1 MTEYAHEEKI
11 TQEIKGRM
19 TGYIL
24 VEHQKESPGK
34 STDIIYEGIQRFFG
48 GFGSN
53 THLLDLGKY
62 KLALM
67 LPDQVHKL
75 DCVSFYRHEMDFAF
89 IEGTFS
95 DFDLLRK
102 HRKEGETMHETL
114 AAELLSTART
124 GKLEDLKMLNGRYSG
139 FVYLKEQDK
148 LILITDQYGANRV
161 FVYNHE
167 DTFAVSNNVFAL
179 ATNPHLSIS
188 VDEESIANIL
198 QIEYP
203 AYRGTEFAEISL
215 VLPSDIY
222 LRSNKT
228 TSYQKYYQTVNRT
241 RTKSDIKYIES
252 LTKTF
257 DDYFKALHNYYN
269 ETVGIYLSKGKDC
282 RLFLP
287 FLEQNDIPY
296 QPFVF
301 KDGTGVFD
309 YKYVHQK
316 ARLLDKDL
324 HVLENYTVD
333 KRLAFLVAMNTSPT
347 LSWFALGSVAQRYT
361 NTALMGIFGDIRSG
375 KMPSFRVIGIRNKQ
389 QVAES
394 FFDMVARGVTE
405 EIVSHSVPY
414 FHKFNTKKTY
424 LRLFDDYPKADILF
438 DNEVYHDVDHRS
450 FRNALPILMRASH
463 YLSPVTPY
471 MDATVAEAYRS
482 LPKSLISS
490 QKAHTVIA
498 ALEKKT
504 NKIQSTAFPISLK
517 LESKI
522 RPAMM
527 AVIKLNNLLNN
538 RFLQW
543 QKKKFNPY
551 VATDTFIPRSDY
563 FKQVFGD
570 QIPLQIG
577 HKRLLTRM
585 YNADDYL
592 HLVFHDDILPLCK
605 RPSIIV
611 NELNNVHN
619 NINRKS
625 HE

>member
-1 MTEYAHEEKI
+1 MTEYTHEEKI

-19 TGYIL
+19 TGFIL
-24 VEHQKESPGK
+24 VECQKNQAEK
-34 STDIIYEGIQRFFG
+34 STDILYQGIQRFFG

-53 THLLDLGKY
+53 THILDTGKY

-67 LPDQVHKL
+67 LPDVLHKL
-75 DCVSFYRHEMDFAF
+75 DCVSLSQEGNDFAF
-89 IEGTFS
+89 VEGTFS
-95 DFDLLRK
+95 DFDLLRS
-102 HRKEGETMHETL
+102 HRKQDEIINKTL
-114 AAELLSTART
+114 AAEILNFAR
-124 GKLEDLKMLNGRYSG
+124 GNNLEALKNLNGRYSG
-139 FVYLKEQDK
+139 FVYLANKDK

-161 FVYNHE
+161 FVYNHN

-179 ATNPHLSIS
+179 ATNPHLSVS
-188 VDEESIANIL
+188 VDEESIAHIL

-203 AYRGTEFAEISL
+203 VYRGTEFAEISL

-222 LRSNKT
+222 IRINKI

-241 RTKSDIKYIES
+241 RTKSDNQYIKD
-252 LTKTF
+252 LTETF
-257 DDYFKALHNYYN
+257 NNYFKAFYEYYN

-287 FLEQNDIPY
+287 FLEQNNIPY
-296 QPFVF
+296 VPFVF

-309 YKYVHQK
+309 YKYVNEQ
-316 ARLLDKDL
+316 ARLLNKDL
-324 HVLENYTVD
+324 HVLEDYTMD
-333 KRLAFLVAMNTSPT
+333 SRLAFLIAMSTSPT
-347 LSWFALGSVAQRYT
+347 PSWFALGSVARRYT

-405 EIVSHSVPY
+405 EIVSQSVPY
-414 FHKFNTKKTY
+414 FHKFNTKKAY
-424 LRLFDDYPKADILF
+424 LRLFEDYPEAKILF

-471 MDATVAEAYRS
+471 MDSTVAEAYRS
-482 LPKSLISS
+482 LPKSLIRS

-498 ALEKKT
+498 ALEKKS
-504 NKIQSTAFPISLK
+504 NKVQSTAFPISLK

-527 AVIKLNNLLNN
+527 WVIKLNNLMNN

-543 QKKKFNPY
+543 QKKKFNPL
-551 VATDTFIPRSDY
+551 VATDTFNPRSDY
-563 FKQVFGD
+563 FKHVFEG
-570 QIPLQIG
+570 QLPLKVG
-577 HKRLLTRM
+577 HRRLLTRM
-585 YNADDYL
+585 YNADNYL

-605 RPSIIV
+605 EPSIKV
-611 NELNNVHN
+611 NQLIANQHN
-619 NINRKS
+619 A
-625 HE
+625 

>member
-1 MTEYAHEEKI
+1 MTEYLHEEKL
-11 TQEIKGRM
+11 TKEIKGRM
-19 TGYIL
+19 AGYIL
-24 VEHQKESPGK
+24 VEHQEDTPVK
-34 STDIIYEGIQRFFG
+34 STNIIHQGIQRFFG

-53 THLLDLGKY
+53 AHLLDLGKY

-67 LPDQVHKL
+67 LPDHAHKL
-75 DCVSFYRHEMDFAF
+75 DCISLYREGEDFAF

-95 DFDLLRK
+95 DFDLLRRHHK
-102 HRKEGETMHETL
+102 QNEITTEEL
-114 AAELLSTART
+114 AAEILNLAREN
-124 GKLEDLKMLNGRYSG
+124 KLEALKMLNGRYSG
-139 FVYLKEQDK
+139 FVYVASEDK

-161 FVYNHE
+161 FVYNYQ
-167 DTFAVSNNVFAL
+167 DTFVVSNNVFAL

-188 VDEESIANIL
+188 VDEESIAHIL

-203 AYRGTEFAEISL
+203 VYRGTEFAEISL

-222 LRSNKT
+222 LRTNKT
-228 TSYQKYYQTVNRT
+228 TSHQKYYQKVNRT
-241 RTKSDIKYIES
+241 RTKSDIQYIKN
-252 LTKTF
+252 LTVTF
-257 DDYFKALHNYYN
+257 DNYFNEFHHYYN

-287 FLEQNDIPY
+287 FLEQNKIPY

-309 YKYVHQK
+309 YKYVHEQAK
-316 ARLLDKDL
+316 LLDKDL
-324 HVLENYTVD
+324 HVLENYSVD

-361 NTALMGIFGDIRSG
+361 DTALMGIFGDIRSG

-405 EIVSHSVPY
+405 EIVSQLVPY
-414 FHKFNTKKTY
+414 FHKFNTKKAY
-424 LRLFDDYPKADILF
+424 LRLFDDYPKAEILF
-438 DNEVYHDVDHRS
+438 DNEVFHDVDHRS

-471 MDATVAEAYRS
+471 MDSTVAEAYRS

-538 RFLQW
+538 RFLHW

-563 FKQVFGD
+563 FKQVFRD
-570 QIPLQIG
+570 QIPLQVG

-605 RPSIIV
+605 KPTIIV
-611 NELNNVHN
+611 NELNNVHIN
-619 NINRKS
+619 NNYRT